1 MMADSYIPDTQEN
14 DAVSLSP
21 AWTTIWGGTVS
32 NIKSNQNK
40 NTHVTKYVECS

>member
-1 MMADSYIPDTQEN
+1 MMADSHIPNTQET

-21 AWTTIWGGTVS
+21 AWTTIWGGSAS

-40 NTHVTKYVECS
+40 NTHITKYVEYS